1 MPIWSFVLKKYKQS
15 ATRLRNKE
23 KGRKNTMNNAIKEVL
38 LTEEQIQAKVKE
50 LAAQISKDYADKDP
64 VFVGVLKGV
73 VIFFADM
80 VRNVDIPCEIDF
92 MSISS
97 YSGANST
104 GRTEIRKDLSVD
116 IKDRHVIILED
127 IFDTGTSLTF
137 TVNHLLNKQ
146 PASLKVCTFLD
157 KPERRRPGITL
168 KPDYV
173 GYTIPNEFVVGYG
186 LDFNEHYRNLPYIG
200 ILKPEMYE

>member
-1 MPIWSFVLKKYKQS
+1 M
-15 ATRLRNKE
+15 
-23 KGRKNTMNNAIKEVL
+23 KNDIKEIL
-38 LTEEQIQAKVKE
+38 ISEGQIQAKVKE
-50 LAAQISKDYADKDP
+50 LAAQISAEYAGKDP

-80 VRNVDIPCEIDF
+80 VRNIDIPCEIDF
-92 MSISS
+92 MSIAS
-97 YSGANST
+97 YSGTTTT
-104 GRTEIRKDLSVD
+104 GRTDVRKDVSVD
-116 IKDRHVIILED
+116 IKGRHVVILED
-127 IFDTGTSLTF
+127 IFDTGTSLAF
-137 TVNHLLNKQ
+137 TVNHLLNKE

-157 KPERRRPGITL
+157 KPERRKPGITL

-200 ILKPEMYE
+200 ILKPELYE

>member
-1 MPIWSFVLKKYKQS
+1 MI
-15 ATRLRNKE
+15 NDMKE
-23 KGRKNTMNNAIKEVL
+23 IL
-38 LTEEQIQAKVKE
+38 ITEEQIQAKVKE
-50 LAAQISKDYADKDP
+50 LAAQISREYAGKDP

-80 VRNVDIPCEIDF
+80 VRNVDIPCQIDF

-97 YSGANST
+97 YSGTNST
-104 GRTEIRKDLSVD
+104 GRTEIRKDVSVD
-116 IKDRHVIILED
+116 IKGRHVVILED

-137 TVNHLLNKQ
+137 TVNHLLNKE

-157 KPERRRPGITL
+157 KPERRRPGVTL
-168 KPDYV
+168 VPEYV

-200 ILKPEMYE
+200 ILKPEIYEK

>member
-1 MPIWSFVLKKYKQS
+1 MK
-15 ATRLRNKE
+15 NDMKE
-23 KGRKNTMNNAIKEVL
+23 IL
-38 LTEEQIQAKVKE
+38 LTEEQIQSKVKE
-50 LAAQISKDYADKDP
+50 LAQIISQEYAGKDP

-80 VRNVDIPCEIDF
+80 VRNIDIPCQIDF

-97 YSGANST
+97 YSGTNST
-104 GRTEIRKDLSVD
+104 GRTEIRKDVSVN
-116 IKDRHVIILED
+116 IEGRHVVILED

-137 TVNHLLNKQ
+137 TVNHLLNKK

-157 KPERRRPGITL
+157 KPERRKPGVTL
-168 KPDYV
+168 VPEYV

-186 LDFNEHYRNLPYIG
+186 LDYNEHYRNLPYIG
-200 ILKPEMYE
+200 ILKPEIYEK